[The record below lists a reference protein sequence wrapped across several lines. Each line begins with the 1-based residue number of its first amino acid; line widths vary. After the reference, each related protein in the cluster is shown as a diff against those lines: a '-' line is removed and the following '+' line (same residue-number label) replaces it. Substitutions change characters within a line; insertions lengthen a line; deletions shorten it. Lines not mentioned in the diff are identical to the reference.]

1 MKRLLSREPSASGAP
16 ARRRPS
22 RRATAILLSG
32 LYTLAAAP
40 AAHPQDQPP
49 VSAGLLTLQGNERFR
64 GRLDTLAGGI
74 LEWSHPDATRP
85 FRFPLKH
92 VTGLAF
98 DGRPEPPLA
107 PSRGGFRL
115 AAPAR
120 GDDLRADLILTGLTP
135 DQARAE
141 SSLVTGPII
150 LPRTL
155 LKTISFPHFNGA
167 TLLGGPARA
176 DEWVTPSGRPGD
188 PWQVVD
194 GTWVAGGRSTISRAL
209 NLPDRIRIDFDLAM
223 PRPANFKIGFFAQI
237 NTNDAHQTTP
247 GYYLE
252 CRAWGEVVLQR
263 FNAVNKPVTLRASVK
278 QTTPQAPTH
287 YTILADRKERTVAL
301 MINGEPACA
310 WLDDVG
316 LEQDDRGLVLMG
328 MAKMQAVSGLVVN
341 AWHGNF
347 DSVGPLPDERAADT
361 VFFIDGTRAA
371 GRVAGLSEGILTLS
385 TPEGEQK
392 HAFNRIERI
401 DFRSVPAAAPDAA
414 PAWHV
419 TLIDGS
425 VLPASPVQ
433 LENDEL
439 VLRLPGGGMCRTR
452 LGHLRTLY
460 NPATGDAPAGPD
472 DGNADEE

>member
-1 MKRLLSREPSASGAP
+1 MSG
-16 ARRRPS
+16 
-22 RRATAILLSG
+22 
-32 LYTLAAAP
+32 
-40 AAHPQDQPP
+40 
-49 VSAGLLTLQGNERFR
+49 GLLTLQGHERFR
-64 GRLDTLAGGI
+64 GRLESLAGGI

-107 PSRGGFRL
+107 ASRGGFRL
-115 AAPAR
+115 AAPSR
-120 GDDLRADLILTGLTP
+120 GDDLRADLALTGLTP
-135 DQARAE
+135 DFARAE
-141 SSLVTGPII
+141 SSLVAGSIT
-150 LPRTL
+150 LPRPL
-155 LKTISFPHFNGA
+155 LKTIRFPHFNGA
-167 TLLGGPARA
+167 TLLGGAA
-176 DEWVTPSGRPGD
+176 CTNEWVTPAGRPGD
-188 PWQVVD
+188 PWLVVD
-194 GTWVAGGRSTISRAL
+194 GQWVAGGRSTISRAL
-209 NLPDRIRIDFDLAM
+209 NMPDRIRIDFDLAM

-278 QTTPQAPTH
+278 QTTPQASTH
-287 YTILADRKERTVAL
+287 YTLFADRKERTVAL

-328 MAKMQAVSGLVVN
+328 MAKMQAVSGLSVN
-341 AWHGNF
+341 VWHGNF
-347 DSVGPLPDERAADT
+347 DSVGPLPDVRAADT
-361 VFFIDGTRAA
+361 VFFIDGTRAT
-371 GRVAGLSEGILTLS
+371 GRVAGLSEGTLTLS
-385 TPEGEQK
+385 TPEGEQV

-401 DFRSVPAAAPDAA
+401 DFTSAPAAAPDAA
-414 PAWHV
+414 PVWHV

-433 LENDEL
+433 LEKDEL
-439 VLRLPGGGMCRTR
+439 ILRLPGGGTCRTR
-452 LGHLRTLY
+452 LGNLRALY
-460 NPATGDAPAGPD
+460 NPATGDAPEDAD
-472 DGNADEE
+472 AVNVDEE